1 MDTSTTAPTRRTQA
15 PRPPKPQPLVRSVGA
30 LRAIVVGLTLL
41 SLGGM
46 TAYAGTHVQNS
57 SAPLAPA
64 AAVAVASMTPTAVA
78 QTGSGT
84 LTLSPTVQTTTAAA
98 VTTTHHS

>member
-1 MDTSTTAPTRRTQA
+1 
-15 PRPPKPQPLVRSVGA
+15 LVRSIGA

-41 SLGGM
+41 SFGGM

-64 AAVAVASMTPTAVA
+64 AAVAVASMAPTAVA
-78 QTGSGT
+78 QTGTGA
-84 LTLSPTVQTTTAAA
+84 LTLSPTVQTTTATA
-98 VTTTHHS
+98 VTTTHRS

>member
-1 MDTSTTAPTRRTQA
+1 MDPSTAIRASRPQA
-15 PRPPKPQPLVRSVGA
+15 PRPPKPRPLVRSVAA
-30 LRAIVVGLTLL
+30 LRAIVMGATLL

-64 AAVAVASMTPTAVA
+64 AAVASMAPTAVA
-78 QTGSGT
+78 QSGTGT
-84 LTLSPTVQTTTAAA
+84 LTLSPTVPTTTAPA